1 MTPHEEHPQGRPR
14 IKSLDKD
21 SFYFE
26 QGGQEKNEEREIMAL
41 LRKGCSR
48 DWREVLC
55 AWERRGRE
63 VEREDVKL
71 YPSFYTLPL
80 GPSSA
85 FTGQDP
91 TTNFQLWDGDQGVGV
106 RGQCGKRK
114 NRGKRIKRSNERRK
128 EEGNEGFSKPQAHNL
143 TQNSNEET
151 EFLFGRRNKRSP
163 ILVSILALFF
173 PSPSLQQIVEESTKE
188 WSGAE

>member
-1 MTPHEEHPQGRPR
+1 MVALRSQGNWRSEKILRMTPHEEHPQGRPR

-63 VEREDVKL
+63 VEKL
-71 YPSFYTLPL
+71 INLQIFPYYT
-80 GPSSA
+80 A
-85 FTGQDP
+85 F
-91 TTNFQLWDGDQGVGV
+91 
-106 RGQCGKRK
+106 
-114 NRGKRIKRSNERRK
+114 RI
-128 EEGNEGFSKPQAHNL
+128 
-143 TQNSNEET
+143 
-151 EFLFGRRNKRSP
+151 
-163 ILVSILALFF
+163 ALFNK
-173 PSPSLQQIVEESTKE
+173 Q
-188 WSGAE
+188 GRNG